1 MRDNS
6 GNGKAENNMRD
17 PTTRDLEG
25 KEGPAQQS
33 GRMVEGGS
41 AFDIAGNAKVRGE
54 KPSPGNRERGEGAST
69 DPALA
74 IDNDDS

>member
-33 GRMVEGGS
+33 ATMQGGS
-41 AFDIAGNAKVRGE
+41 AFDIAGNARERGE
-54 KPSPGNRERGEGAST
+54 KPSPANRARGEGAST

-74 IDNDDS
+74 IDNDNG